1 MPSRPP
7 RPCARPGC
15 TALTTTA
22 YCPAHTEA
30 RRQERDLYRGSAR
43 ARGYDH
49 HWEAARRWY
58 LAGHPL
64 CERCESA
71 GRVTPAVLVHH
82 IVPVEQSPAL
92 RLAVENLQAL
102 CRDCHEELHG
112 RRHGP
117 TA

>member
-1 MPSRPP
+1 
-7 RPCARPGC
+7 
-15 TALTTTA
+15 
-22 YCPAHTEA
+22 
-30 RRQERDLYRGSAR
+30 
-43 ARGYDH
+43 
-49 HWEAARRWY
+49 
-58 LAGHPL
+58 
-64 CERCESA
+64 
-71 GRVTPAVLVHH
+71 VTPAVLVHH